1 MLVDATVAA
10 LLSRLGYSFL
20 VAIVVACVTAFTVDA
35 NPICNEPCLVG
46 SRANRARLCFEAA
59 LTYLATV
66 IRKPGFET
74 WRSLPFML
82 PQKFASVGP
91 PCDDLLC
98 MAKPAPFLY

>member
-10 LLSRLGYSFL
+10 LLSRLDYSCL
-20 VAIVVACVTAFTVDA
+20 VAILLACITAFTVDA

-59 LTYLATV
+59 LTYVVTV
-66 IRKPGFET
+66 HRKPGFET
-74 WRSLPFML
+74 WRPL
-82 PQKFASVGP
+82 PQRFASVDP